1 MGIESLTA
9 AVIAVSI
16 LASPTSYNEVL
27 SENDKNVIT
36 AVVENQ
42 EKEKTRIDTAIK
54 EAKEEEQRL
63 KEEQEKLVNLTV
75 RPVEN
80 YSLTSRYGMR
90 IHPITSKAKLH
101 SGTDY
106 AKAKGSPIAAV
117 RRGKVIETG
126 EDGSYGNK
134 VVIEHLNGVK
144 SLYAHL
150 SEIDVEVGDLVVAG
164 DEIGTVGNTGLSTG
178 PHLHFEISIKG
189 ETTDSEEW
197 LKENITSE

>member
-9 AVIAVSI
+9 AVIVVGI
-16 LASPTSYNEVL
+16 IASPTSYNEVL

-36 AVVENQ
+36 VVVENQ
-42 EKEKTRIDTAIK
+42 EKEKTRINTAIK
-54 EAKEEEQRL
+54 EAKEEEKRL

-90 IHPITSKAKLH
+90 IHPISGKEKLH

-106 AKAKGSPIAAV
+106 AKAEGSPLVAA
-117 RRGKVIETG
+117 RRGKIIEAG

-144 SLYAHL
+144 SLYAHM

-164 DEIGTVGNTGLSTG
+164 DEIGAVGNTGASTG